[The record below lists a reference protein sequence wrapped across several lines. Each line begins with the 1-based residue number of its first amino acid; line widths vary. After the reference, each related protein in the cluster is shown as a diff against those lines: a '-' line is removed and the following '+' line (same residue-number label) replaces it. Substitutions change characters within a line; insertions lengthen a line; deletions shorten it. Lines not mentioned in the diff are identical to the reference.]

1 MKKAGKKKLAFLLSA
16 TTLMTT
22 AFACWQGTGSS
33 TVYADPET
41 QTYYF
46 AEGFGTGVDFD
57 SENNSWNIETNFSS
71 GVGSSISDDSG
82 NQAAIVENNHSGQNE
97 PIIRL
102 INGVENADLNSKDSD
117 YRAGTAITKNKV
129 LLKDTSEFSAKFTIS
144 MPDACVN
151 KEQTRGDDGS
161 DHSREVG
168 GDGIAFIITTND
180 SVNGQA
186 GGGIGYYG
194 VSDSIVVELDSYFN
208 GAYCTF
214 ETSDTAYINWGYDNQ
229 IYSNPDAGYT
239 YLYAVQN
246 SKYTDY
252 SSANNYGAYWD
263 QVLNPNGY
271 KELPASSVRR
281 FDHVGVMLDGK
292 PTEHLGISYLNN
304 LIPNEIKS
312 NIYENIKDPS
322 ASVVSSRADCATRF
336 ADEGDLSVAG
346 EGVDNRLFTFWV
358 EYDGTNLYVSYA
370 NGNFLT
376 AVRPSSPQISVKN
389 DARLDRKFAEKE
401 VYIGF
406 TSAIGSSKANHTVH
420 SVEFVNKYLQ
430 DGIQNTE
437 YTEKYYVE
445 TPDAISGYITVGT
458 KKYVLTDTASVTNVA
473 LGSSVEIRDK
483 SGETKYAPYEKADYS
498 SNPLY
503 PEEVDC
509 VRADGQT
516 VLYQFYDIK
525 PTYKVEYYLEQ
536 DAAAPGAVLVNGK
549 YYVKQEEVLESAAS
563 GSSVVSNQSSDK
575 KAGVTLDGT
584 AVTDTYKSYTNYEY
598 TAETTAAAGYSQGTV
613 ASGSSLV
620 IQLYYDK
627 KITSYTEKYYI
638 ENDNPTGDYIELT
651 TGGVTKKYQLEESNT
666 VTDVVVGSG
675 ADITDLSGTE
685 PYNKYNLI
693 PSPNG
698 YPDSTTAV
706 LENGTTVLYQ
716 IYSKIPVY
724 TYTVKYYVEMNA
736 SEADAYSVKIG
747 DKYYNIKSAE
757 TVTKSAA
764 EGTVV
769 SSVTNGSNAGVK
781 EDDTDVTDTF
791 KQFAG
796 YTFNQAATDENG
808 KESGSVSSDNS
819 LVIELFYDLN
829 PPEKTEY
836 KEQYWIEAPDAV
848 SDYVEIE
855 VNGEIKKFVLSESND
870 ITDVNVGIGAT
881 VTDKSMD
888 YSNYEL
894 IEVEIPGYPSSVGE
908 INPDGTTIVH
918 QIYVLKPTYQIEYW
932 VEVPDK
938 TDEAIEINGKYYVVL
953 SEETLTKYA
962 SAGILIQS
970 SENADGAGVKE
981 DDTDITD
988 TFKQFAGYVYNQE
1001 ATDENGYG
1009 NGEVMQD
1016 GSLVI
1021 MLLYDLPEE
1030 PTTEEPTTEEPAT
1043 EEPTTEE
1050 PTTEEPTTPEETTTL
1065 EETTTPE
1072 VTTPETT
1079 TKKDTEPTK
1088 TGDSMNM
1095 TFVVL
1100 LLISG
1105 CTAFGVIVSKR
1116 KREEE

>member
-1 MKKAGKKKLAFLLSA
+1 MKKSGKKKLAVLLSA
-16 TTLMTT
+16 VTVMTT
-22 AFACWQGTGSS
+22 AFTCWQGTDSS
-33 TVYADPET
+33 TVYAGSET
-41 QTYYF
+41 KTYYF

-57 SENNSWNIETNFSS
+57 SKNNSWNIQTNFSS
-71 GVGSSISDDSG
+71 GVGSSITGDSG
-82 NQAAIVENNHSGQNE
+82 NLAAIVENNHSGQNE

-117 YRAGTAITKNKV
+117 YRAGTAITRQQVTLNEN
-129 LLKDTSEFSAKFTIS
+129 SEFSAKFTIS

-151 KEQTRGDDGS
+151 KKQTEGADGS

-214 ETSDTAYINWGYDNQ
+214 ETSDTAYINWNYDNQ
-229 IYSNPDAGYT
+229 IFSNPNQDYT
-239 YLYAVQN
+239 YLSAVAN
-246 SKYTDY
+246 SDYTNYDPAY
-252 SSANNYGAYWD
+252 NYGAYWD
-263 QVLNPNGY
+263 QVLNVNGY
-271 KELPASSVRR
+271 EELPASSVRR
-281 FDHVGVMLDGK
+281 FDHVGVMVDGEPK
-292 PTEHLGISYLNN
+292 NHLGISYLNGLDPTKVWAGKYIN
-304 LIPNEIKS
+304 IS
-312 NIYENIKDPS
+312 NTAASTPS
-322 ASVVSSRADCATRF
+322 SSADCATRF
-336 ADEGDLSVAG
+336 ADEGNLAVAG
-346 EGVDNRLFTFWV
+346 EEVDNRLFTFWV

-376 AVRPSSPQISVKN
+376 AVRPSNPQISITGN
-389 DARLDRKFAEKE
+389 SELAQKFANEE

-420 SVEFVNKYLQ
+420 SVEFVNKYIEG
-430 DGIQNTE
+430 GIKNTE

-445 TPDAISGYITVGT
+445 TPDADSDYITVGT
-458 KKYVLTDTASVTNVA
+458 KKYVLSDTASVTEVA
-473 LGSSVEIRDK
+473 LGSSAEIRDK
-483 SGETKYAPYEKADYS
+483 SEEDKYAAYTKVDYT

-503 PEEVDC
+503 PEEVTC
-509 VRADGQT
+509 VRADGKT
-516 VLYQFYDIK
+516 VLYQFYDLN
-525 PTYKVEYYLEQ
+525 PTYKVEYYLEK
-536 DAAAPGAVLVNGK
+536 DAATQGAVLVNGK
-549 YYVKQEEVLESAAS
+549 YYVKQEEVIESAVS
-563 GSSVVSNQSSDK
+563 GSTVVSNPGSDK

-584 AVTDTYKSYTNYEY
+584 AVTDTYKAYTGYEY

-613 ASGSSLV
+613 ADDSSLV

-627 KITSYTEKYYI
+627 
-638 ENDNPTGDYIELT
+638 
-651 TGGVTKKYQLEESNT
+651 
-666 VTDVVVGSG
+666 
-675 ADITDLSGTE
+675 
-685 PYNKYNLI
+685 
-693 PSPNG
+693 
-698 YPDSTTAV
+698 
-706 LENGTTVLYQ
+706 
-716 IYSKIPVY
+716 SKTPVY
-724 TYTVKYYVEMNA
+724 TYTVKYYVEIHA
-736 SEADAYSVKIG
+736 SEADEYSVKVG

-764 EGTVV
+764 EGTAI
-769 SSVTNGSNAGVK
+769 SSATNGSNAGVK
-781 EDDTDVTDTF
+781 EDNTDVTDTF

-796 YTFNQAATDENG
+796 YTFNQTATDENG

-829 PPEKTEY
+829 PAEKTEY
-836 KEQYWIEAPDAV
+836 KEQYWIEDPDAV
-848 SDYVEIE
+848 SDYIEIE
-855 VNGEIKKFVLSESND
+855 VNGEVKKFVLSESKD

-888 YSNYEL
+888 YSDYEL
-894 IEVEIPGYPSSVGE
+894 VEVEIPGYPSSVDE

-932 VEVPDK
+932 VEVSDK
-938 TDEAIEINGKYYVVL
+938 TDEAIEINGKYYVIL

-970 SENADGAGVKE
+970 SENTDGAGVKE
-981 DDTDITD
+981 DDKDVTD
-988 TFKQFAGYVYNQE
+988 TFKQFAGYTFNQA

-1021 MLLYDLPEE
+1021 MLLYDLSEEPTTPEE
-1030 PTTEEPTTEEPAT
+1030 PTTS
-1043 EEPTTEE
+1043 
-1050 PTTEEPTTPEETTTL
+1050 EEPTTPEETTI
-1065 EETTTPE
+1065 PE
-1072 VTTPETT
+1072 ST
-1079 TKKDTEPTK
+1079 TKEDVKPTE

-1095 TFVVL
+1095 IFVVL

-1105 CTAFGVIVSKR
+1105 CTAFGVLISRK